1 MVSSTTSCVHHVTIG
16 RYCYGKKFSG
26 ILHSYL
32 HYIIKV
38 HGLGIRKLTVR
49 QTETQHT
56 FCDCPSAHFLV
67 ILYSSFSS
75 TAMSSPSLH
84 TMQDQSQ
91 NKLLHYSTLACAHK
105 HTHTYTHFS
114 WTLFFTVQA
123 RTWSQMNNHHSGFS
137 AHRSGYI
144 TIH

>member
-1 MVSSTTSCVHHVTIG
+1 MVLAFESGFPFNFAGPPNESSPQCSLVTLKHIRHIG
-16 RYCYGKKFSG
+16 HNDIPQTDRNW
-26 ILHSYL
+26 
-32 HYIIKV
+32 
-38 HGLGIRKLTVR
+38 
-49 QTETQHT
+49 QTERQHT
-56 FCDCPSAHFLV
+56 FCACPSAHFLV
-67 ILYSSFSS
+67 LLYSSFSS

-114 WTLFFTVQA
+114 WTPFFTVQA